1 MLGLIV
7 CSIIAVAGFLFAA
20 VPCYMYSYWVN
31 KMPTV
36 LFPHLELLDL
46 TPEQQKER
54 KLCIEKVQLWDKRA
68 DWWYIGWIV
77 YVLFTILAIIF
88 GVC

>member
-7 CSIIAVAGFLFAA
+7 CSIIAVTGFLAA
-20 VPCYMYSYWVN
+20 VIPCYMYSYWVN

-54 KLCIEKVQLWDKRA
+54 KLCIEKVQLWDKRT

-77 YVLFTILAIIF
+77 YMLFTILAVIF

>member
-7 CSIIAVAGFLFAA
+7 CSIIAVTGFLAA
-20 VPCYMYSYWVN
+20 VIPCYMYSYWVN

-46 TPEQQKER
+46 KPEQQKER
-54 KLCIEKVQLWDKRA
+54 KLCIEKVQLWDKRT

-77 YVLFTILAIIF
+77 YMLFTILAVIF

>member
-7 CSIIAVAGFLFAA
+7 CSIIAVAGFLFA
-20 VPCYMYSYWVN
+20 VIPCYMYSYWVN

-36 LFPHLELLDL
+36 LFPHLELLNL
-46 TPEQQKER
+46 TPEQRKER
-54 KLCIEKVQLWDKRA
+54 KLCIEKVQLWDKRT
-68 DWWYIGWIV
+68 DLWYIGWIV

-88 GVC
+88 GIC

>member
-7 CSIIAVAGFLFAA
+7 CSIIAVTGFLAA
-20 VPCYMYSYWVN
+20 VIPCYMYSYWVN

-46 TPEQQKER
+46 TPEQHKER
-54 KLCIEKVQLWDKRA
+54 KLCIEKVQLWDKRT

-77 YVLFTILAIIF
+77 YMLFTILAVIF